1 MTRWIENVSRD
12 AVRNGHHSDMGV
24 NSMLIQIAD
33 PAQGFPTPKHTFK
46 ETHQFEFL
54 DADETDRFP
63 EECLISQ
70 AQADELVRLL
80 QHALD
85 NSMNVLVH
93 CHAGICRSGAVTE
106 VGTLMGFTATERFR
120 MPNLRVKH
128 FMMKTLGLTYDS
140 AEPTSWTNGWVT
152 ESGIVMPNGDFE

>member
-1 MTRWIENVSRD
+1 MRWIENVSRD
-12 AVRNGHHSDMGV
+12 AVRNGHHSEMGE
-24 NSMLIQIAD
+24 NAMLIQIAD
-33 PAQGFPTPKHTFK
+33 PAGGFPTPKKQFK
-46 ETHQFEFL
+46 EVHQFEFL
-54 DADETDRFP
+54 DADDVTAFP

-70 AQADELVRLL
+70 EQADEIVRLL

-93 CHAGICRSGAVTE
+93 CHAGICRSGAVVE
-106 VGTLMGFTATERFR
+106 VGSMIGFTPTERFR

-128 FMMKTLGLTYDS
+128 FMMRALGMTYDS
-140 AEPTSWTNGWVT
+140 AEEPSWTNGWVS